1 MEHTEAEL
9 DNFRRQW
16 REEVS
21 ARAKPRA
28 NRAQEPQVPARTG
41 ESSKAPKKAGIVAGA
56 PPSYAK
62 PLHEGW
68 DEIEPRTYHDLP
80 EKETGRKLD
89 DDAYGLTA
97 AGTGKEP
104 SSALDH
110 YEKAV
115 EKETQ
120 GRLGDSV
127 SLYRKAFKVWV
138 LNGYGQKVSLLSGY
152 TDGWPCS

>member
-9 DNFRRQW
+9 ENFRRQW

-21 ARAKPRA
+21 AKAKPKASRTT
-28 NRAQEPQVPARTG
+28 QESQAPVRTVTG
-41 ESSKAPKKAGIVAGA
+41 ESSKGPKKTGAAGAGAGA
-56 PPSYAK
+56 PPSYAR

-80 EKETGRKLD
+80 EKELGRKLD
-89 DDAYGLTA
+89 DDVYGMTV
-97 AGTGKEP
+97 AGSSKEP

-127 SLYRKAFKVWV
+127 SLYRKAFKVRE
-138 LNGYGQKVSLLSGY
+138 LF
-152 TDGWPCS
+152 D